1 MTGSWVVTVPALIVA
16 PHKAQTVLP
25 PSAFFS
31 PPPVIGRSSLFP
43 RRGIVRES
51 KPGLLLDSSIF
62 PRNEIDWLT
71 HFLRAVWNREKF
83 HQKSLTRLSFSCSG
97 RDLNPHAF
105 RHTPLKR
112 TCLPF
117 HHPSLP
123 DCETFRRREE
133 LASIEYILLTHA
145 RNRNRNDD
153 GKG

>member
-31 PPPVIGRSSLFP
+31 PPSVIGRSSLFP

-117 HHPSLP
+117 HHPSLRKWIVNVKWRS
-123 DCETFRRREE
+123 EARKRFVVQVFT
-133 LASIEYILLTHA
+133 LAHA
-145 RNRNRNDD
+145 RNR
-153 GKG
+153 K